1 MLMRMCGA
9 LGCALLLTIPS
20 FAADPQ
26 AELGRNAALK
36 YWRAFSLLPADDH
49 FKKVMDTDITE
60 IDPLDPE
67 VDKLLTQHKAM
78 LDIMHWAARIDA
90 CDWSVDY
97 DAGPAALLP
106 HLQKCR
112 RLAHIVCL
120 RARQRLAKG
129 EINGAIDDFAD
140 AMRLSRHAGTDA
152 TLIAVL
158 VQFAIEATVQSAICA
173 DLLKFDAAAR
183 QKLRTRLGQLP
194 PGGTIRNSILREKDF
209 FAQWMGDQVKAGK
222 KDFPDFKEIEEV
234 LKQGGNKEEALKQL
248 AEMRGHYDEIAA
260 FTELPSR
267 EVPAKMAELAK
278 RVKDNHFSSKL
289 LPAIDKVM
297 IANDR
302 TKAREALFQAALA
315 VADGGT
321 NALENHADPFG
332 DGPFTYRKTDGGFEL
347 SSKFKYK
354 DVPVML
360 VVGPKKK

>member
-1 MLMRMCGA
+1 
-9 LGCALLLTIPS
+9 
-20 FAADPQ
+20 
-26 AELGRNAALK
+26 
-36 YWRAFSLLPADDH
+36 LLPAEDQ
-49 FKKVMDTDITE
+49 FKKVMDTEIAE

-67 VDKLLTQHKAM
+67 VDKLLNQHKAM

-129 EINGAIDDFAD
+129 DIDGAIDDFAD

-152 TLIAVL
+152 TMIAVL

-183 QKLRTRLGQLP
+183 QKLRTRLSQLP
-194 PGGTIRNSILREKDF
+194 PGGTIRNSLLREKEF
-209 FAQWMGDQVKAGK
+209 FAQWMEDQVKAGK
-222 KDFPDFKEIEEV
+222 KEFPDFKEIEEV
-234 LKQGGNKEEALKQL
+234 VKQAGSKEEALKQL
-248 AEMRGHYDEIAA
+248 AEMRGYYEEMAA
-260 FTELPSR
+260 FTVLPSK

-278 RVKDNHFSSKL
+278 RVKANQFASKL

-302 TKAREALFQAALA
+302 TKVRAALFQAALA
-315 VADGGT
+315 VADGGPDT
-321 NALENHADPFG
+321 LKDHADPFG
-332 DGPFTYRKTDGGFEL
+332 NGPFAYRKTDGGFEL

-354 DVPVML
+354 DAPVML
-360 VVGPKKK
+360 LVGPKKK